1 MQNLIS
7 CDEETSQDASAISME
22 GFESE
27 TLSDVSSLPN
37 DDSIAA
43 EEREEQLDALENF
56 RDNDWLIARKFTRRV
71 MLGLL
76 YLLHE
81 FLENRSHQ
89 PRRSECMDRIEEL
102 SQINPYWAKQ
112 TNLNNLRWKG
122 MREAMK
128 AM

>member
-1 MQNLIS
+1 
-7 CDEETSQDASAISME
+7 ME

-56 RDNDWLIARKFTRRV
+56 RDNDWLIARKFTWRV
-71 MLGLL
+71 MLGSL

-81 FLENRSHQ
+81 SLENRSHQ

-102 SQINPYWAKQ
+102 SQINPY
-112 TNLNNLRWKG
+112 
-122 MREAMK
+122 
-128 AM
+128 